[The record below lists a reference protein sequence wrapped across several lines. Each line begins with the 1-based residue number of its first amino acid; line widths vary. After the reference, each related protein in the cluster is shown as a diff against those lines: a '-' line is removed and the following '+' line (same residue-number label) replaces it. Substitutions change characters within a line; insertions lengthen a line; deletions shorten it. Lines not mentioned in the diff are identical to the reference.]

1 MSLRYALLG
10 LLSDG
15 PASGYDLLRTFKHS
29 LANVWP
35 TTQSQIYTELTKL
48 ADAGLIEVS
57 DEGPRGRK
65 EYTLTDTG
73 LDDLRTWLTT
83 TEPKQ
88 AVRNEALLRIFFLGV
103 IPVNRPTPI
112 SRAWKSAPIRRTRS
126 CANSSGRS
134 TGTTATCPDTA
145 ASHWNTANASPP
157 RTGSGRAGPSS
168 NCRPRTNSRPAQGR
182 SRPRYGGYT
191 PSPWASTGHD
201 AGNSSS
207 Q

>member
-35 TTQSQIYTELTKL
+35 ATQSQIYTELTKL

-103 IPVNRPTPI
+103 IPREQAHAYLAGMEERSDQAHEELRELERAIDWNDSDL
-112 SRAWKSAPIRRTRS
+112 SRY
-126 CANSSGRS
+126 GRIALEY
-134 TGTTATCPDTA
+134 GERITATNREWA
-145 ASHWNTANASPP
+145 RWALEQLPP
-157 RTGSGRAGPSS
+157 E
-168 NCRPRTNSRPAQGR
+168 
-182 SRPRYGGYT
+182 
-191 PSPWASTGHD
+191 D
-201 AGNSSS
+201 E
-207 Q
+207 